1 MDSSGVGL
9 EAVFYA
15 VAGVIVGVFL
25 AGLVIAVAASSLGG
39 RGFGP
44 VSLLLG
50 LVVAI
55 ATVVDVVVIWRTVGG
70 EVTGWDL
77 LWAAAL
83 TVAGV
88 WSARRLGSR

>member
-1 MDSSGVGL
+1 MDASGVGL

-15 VAGVIVGVFL
+15 VAGAVVGVFL
-25 AGLVIAVAASSLGG
+25 AGLVIAVVASLLGG

-44 VSLLLG
+44 VSLILG
-50 LVVAI
+50 LVVAVV
-55 ATVVDVVVIWRTVGG
+55 TVVDVVVIWRIVGR

-77 LWAAAL
+77 LWAAGL

-88 WSARRLGSR
+88 WSMRRLASP